1 MLSSSARLRPERAL
15 RRRSAARVSAPIR
28 GRSAAQAV
36 METARRDVG
45 PDDCSQAADVLVP
58 APADTQGCCLGRKA
72 ATPSGPRTS
81 PVDVVGSASALAAQL
96 APGTTGA
103 RGPRSRSGGD
113 GCLRGL
119 SGLSG
124 LTEVG
129 ECPCLDR
136 RLGPARGNEPRAEL
150 LAASRIIEATWR
162 GEVGFGRLDVSRLPD
177 GLDERC
183 LVLVL
188 ELLHGGEGDYLGRV
202 QAAAIPYLLADP
214 ACGVVEDRRRSHG
227 ALGVPPAIGL
237 LPHLGDLL
245 RRGCLPP
252 SGIEHRL

>member
-1 MLSSSARLRPERAL
+1 AGVRAPSRNDAAADPSSSGACWSAGRGKQLRAL
-15 RRRSAARVSAPIR
+15 AESPGASPL
-28 GRSAAQAV
+28 QAGHRIPAT
-36 METARRDVG
+36 TAFHE
-45 PDDCSQAADVLVP
+45 AADVLVP
-58 APADTQGCCLGRKA
+58 APADTQGCCIGRRA
-72 ATPSGPRTS
+72 ATTPSGPRTS
-81 PVDVVGSASALAAQL
+81 PVDVVGSGSALAAQL
-96 APGTTGA
+96 ALGTTGA

-124 LTEVG
+124 LTEIG

-136 RLGPARGNEPRAEL
+136 RLGHARGNEPRAEL

-177 GLDERC
+177 GLDECC

-202 QAAAIPYLLADP
+202 QAAAIAYLLVDP

-245 RRGCLPP
+245 RRGCLP
-252 SGIEHRL
+252 